1 MQKPDI
7 HGSKLSETVSLRLV
21 GWERTSLSMPLTK
34 LVQKA
39 KHGTKL
45 GVGQLHSWDS
55 YCQKEKIGEAR
66 YMASFDHFLAGLAL
80 AVARQTASIIVT
92 APSASQVVGLV

>member
-1 MQKPDI
+1 
-7 HGSKLSETVSLRLV
+7 
-21 GWERTSLSMPLTK
+21 MPLTK

-80 AVARQTASIIVT
+80 ACCTTDSFDHSDSAERVSSCRSGIVK
-92 APSASQVVGLV
+92 LCMN